1 MIRSRGAKGGVLLMY
16 CSCSN
21 FQSDGNRPLGQRSI
35 CVRWSAST
43 SCDRG
48 GICRHILQR
57 PPRFSAAL
65 YNGHSAAL
73 FVFDASCMEDS
84 LNKAAWCIAEL
95 KQTVG
100 PNKFRLMPKLLVCSS
115 PFELHTWQLTNVT
128 SNSHFDFDGMHA
140 AGCLANNC
148 FWLISWTWEL
158 LLRK

>member
-1 MIRSRGAKGGVLLMY
+1 MSTA
-16 CSCSN
+16 
-21 FQSDGNRPLGQRSI
+21 LGDNALYECDEVHQL
-35 CVRWSAST
+35 
-43 SCDRG
+43 CDRG

-57 PPRFSAAL
+57 QPRFSAAL
-65 YNGHSAAL
+65 YNGHTAAL

-100 PNKFRLMPKLLVCSS
+100 PNKFRLMPKLLVCSL
-115 PFELHTWQLTNVT
+115 PFEVHTWQLTNVT

-158 LLRK
+158 LLRKSFTICVATLSHFLVPTPRS